1 MSRFFLSVL
10 HSLTLV
16 ATWSSLP
23 VAASIS
29 ERSPR
34 PNIIIVMV
42 DDMGYSDIGCYG
54 GEIDTP
60 NIDRMAKNGLRFSSF
75 YNAGRC
81 CPTRASLLTG
91 LYPHKTGLGFMTAR
105 DYGKPGYTADLNRE
119 CVTIAE
125 ALRPHGYGTYLAGK
139 WHVCHDFAEDGPRH
153 NWPLQ
158 RGFDKFYGTLIA
170 AGSQWNPWTL
180 TEGNSYVK
188 PEGDFFYTEAITDKA
203 VEYISGHPKGTP
215 FFLYVAHTSP
225 HWPLHA
231 RKEVVEKYRGRF
243 AAGWDVLRR
252 RRHERLVE
260 RGVIAQGTKLSPR
273 DASTPPWEEAANK
286 VWEQSRMEA
295 YAAMVDHVDQGIG
308 KITDALKTRGEL
320 ADTLILFLS
329 DNGGDS
335 LEHMYGE
342 IGSTGRPW
350 AYMRYVPLYTRDG
363 RPVTAGDYPGIRLG
377 PDETYGGYGTKWAN
391 VSNAPFRKFKKYA
404 HEGGIST
411 PLIAHWPAGIKTKGE
426 LRHNVG
432 HVIDIMATCLDVA
445 GAEYPSRFR
454 GKTVKPLDG
463 KSLLPLFEA
472 DKPIHDALFW
482 EHHGNRGVRKGK
494 WKLVAEY
501 GREWELYDVVAD
513 RTETTDLA
521 GKHSDI
527 VAELDTLYGEWAAR
541 TDVLPRDQL
550 MVKEILDSSNPL
562 TRSPDE
568 MKQFLRTI
576 NKVLRE
582 KGQPTFKVGE

>member
-1 MSRFFLSVL
+1 MLDVRCSTFALL
-10 HSLTLV
+10 L
-16 ATWSSLP
+16 
-23 VAASIS
+23 AASLFGIAAAA
-29 ERSPR
+29 PR
-34 PNIIIVMV
+34 PNIIVVMV

-125 ALRPHGYGTYLAGK
+125 ALEPHAYGTYLAGK
-139 WHVCHDFAEDGPRH
+139 WHVCHDFAEDGPKH

-170 AGSQWNPWTL
+170 AGSQWNPLTL
-180 TEGNSYVK
+180 AEGNAYVK
-188 PEGDFFYTEAITDKA
+188 PEGDFFYTEAITAKA
-203 VEYISGHPKGTP
+203 VEYITEHPAGSP

-231 RKEVVEKYRGRF
+231 RKEVIGKYRGRF

-252 RRHERLVE
+252 RRLKRLIE
-260 RGVIAQGTKLSPR
+260 SGLLTPGTELSAR
-273 DASTPPWEEAANK
+273 DKTTPPWENAEHK
-286 VWEQSRMEA
+286 EWEQSRFEA
-295 YAAMVDHVDQGIG
+295 YAAMVDHVDQGMGQIMG
-308 KITDALKTRGEL
+308 ALRKRGEL
-320 ADTLILFLS
+320 DNTLVLFLS

-363 RPVTAGDYPGIRLG
+363 RPVVAGDYPGIKLG
-377 PDETYGGYGTKWAN
+377 PDNTYGGYGTKWAN
-391 VSNAPFRKFKKYA
+391 LSNTPFRKFKKYA

-411 PLIAHWPAGIKTKGE
+411 PLIAHWPAGIKAQGE
-426 LRHNVG
+426 IRHGVG

-445 GAEYPSRFR
+445 GVAYPRTHR
-454 GKTVKPLDG
+454 GRSIKPLDG

-472 DKPIHDALFW
+472 DTPIHDLLYW
-482 EHHGNRGVRKGK
+482 EHHGHRGVRKGR

-501 GREWELYDVVAD
+501 GADWELYDMDVD
-513 RTETTDLA
+513 RTETTN
-521 GKHSDI
+521 
-527 VAELDTLYGEWAAR
+527 VADSHPDTVTELDAQYRAWAAR
-541 TDVLPRDQL
+541 SDVLPRDEL
-550 MVKEILDSSNPL
+550 VVKEIPDSSNPL
-562 TRSPDE
+562 TRTPEE
-568 MKQFLRTI
+568 MKRFLQTV
-576 NKVLRE
+576 NKVLE
-582 KGQPTFKVGE
+582 AKGQRTFKVEE

>member
-1 MSRFFLSVL
+1 MSRCSTFSVQCSTFASLLAAFLLGIAS
-10 HSLTLV
+10 
-16 ATWSSLP
+16 
-23 VAASIS
+23 AA
-29 ERSPR
+29 PR
-34 PNIIIVMV
+34 PNIIVVMV

-60 NIDRMAKNGLRFSSF
+60 NIDRMARNGLQFSSF

-105 DYGKPGYTADLNRE
+105 DYGKPGYRAGLNRE

-125 ALRPHGYGTYLAGK
+125 ALKPGGYGTYLAGK
-139 WHVCHDFAEDGPRH
+139 WHVCHDFAQDGPKH

-158 RGFDKFYGTLIA
+158 RGFDAFYGTLIA
-170 AGSQWNPWTL
+170 AGSQWNPLTL
-180 TEGNSYVK
+180 AEGNDYVE
-188 PEGDFFYTEAITDKA
+188 PRGDFFYTEAITAKA
-203 VEYISGHPKGTP
+203 VEYITRHPGGSP

-252 RRHERLVE
+252 RRHKRLIE
-260 RGVIAQGTKLSPR
+260 RGLLAPGTGLSAR
-273 DASTPPWEEAANK
+273 DAKTPRWEDAEHRE
-286 VWEQSRMEA
+286 WEQSRFEA
-295 YAAMVDHVDQGIG
+295 YAAMIDHVDQGMG
-308 KITDALKTRGEL
+308 QITAALEKRGEL
-320 ADTLILFLS
+320 GNTLILFLS

-363 RPVTAGDYPGIRLG
+363 RPVVAGDYPGIKLG
-377 PDETYGGYGTKWAN
+377 PDDTHGGYGTKWAN
-391 VSNAPFRKFKKYA
+391 VSNTPFRKFKKYA

-411 PLIAHWPAGIKTKGE
+411 PLIAHWPAGIETKGE
-426 LRHNVG
+426 IRHNVG

-445 GAEYPSRFR
+445 GIEYPAMREGRRMKS
-454 GKTVKPLDG
+454 LDG
-463 KSLLPLFEA
+463 KSLLPLFRKDE
-472 DKPIHDALFW
+472 PIHDALFW
-482 EHHGNRGVRKGK
+482 EHHGNRGVRRGR

-501 GREWELYDVVAD
+501 SEDWELYDMVED
-513 RTETTDLA
+513 RTETADLA
-521 GKHSDI
+521 KQHPS
-527 VAELDTLYGEWAAR
+527 VVSELADLYREWAAR
-541 TDVLPRDQL
+541 SDVLPRDEL
-550 MVKEILDSSNPL
+550 VVKEIPDSSNPL
-562 TRSPDE
+562 TRSPEE
-568 MKQFLRTI
+568 MRQFLQII
-576 NKVLRE
+576 NKVLKT
-582 KGQPTFKVGE
+582 KGQPTFKVEE

>member
-16 ATWSSLP
+16 ATWGSLP